1 MTRDNTRRN
10 KMLAAVFLRPGQM
23 EVMEVDTPDIGP
35 DEVLVKV
42 GANTICGTDVRIFR
56 GEKTKGIPL
65 PTILGHEMAGYVH
78 KVGQHVRGYEVGA
91 AVAMA
96 PVIAC
101 HHCFYC
107 QNGMENVCPN
117 QKIVGYDVKGGLSE
131 YVRIPA
137 DAVAAGN
144 LFVAQKDVPSEYLA
158 LAEPLACCINGH
170 HRSRIHLNSTVLIM
184 GSGPIGLFH
193 LQLSLLAGARAV
205 IVSDPSAPRRAVASS
220 FGAHITVDPTAED
233 LSSVVSE
240 VTGGL
245 GVDSVIICIG
255 VPGLVNDALNMA
267 RQGGRVNIFAGMA
280 AKGWADIESNL
291 IHYKELEITGSAN
304 SRRADYQTALQLIE
318 SGRIK
323 VEAMVTDRFPLRS
336 AHAALDKAASGEGI
350 KIAVMGLSG

>member
-1 MTRDNTRRN
+1 
-10 KMLAAVFLRPGQM
+10 MLAAVFQRPGQM

-65 PTILGHEMAGYVH
+65 PAILGHEMAGYVY

-170 HRSRIHLNSTVLIM
+170 NRSRIHLNSTVLIM

-193 LQLSLLAGARAV
+193 LQLSLLAGARTV
-205 IVSDPSAPRRAVASS
+205 IVSEPSAPRRAVASS

-233 LSSVVSE
+233 LCSVVSE

-267 RQGGRVNIFAGMA
+267 RQGGRVNIFAGLA
-280 AKGWADIESNL
+280 AKGWAQIESNL
-291 IHYKELEITGSAN
+291 IHYKELEVTGSAN

-318 SGRIK
+318 SGHIK
-323 VEAMVTDRFPLRS
+323 VEAMVTDRFPLRF

-350 KIAVMGLSG
+350 KIAVLP

>member
-1 MTRDNTRRN
+1 
-10 KMLAAVFLRPGQM
+10 MLAAVFQRPGQM
-23 EVMEVDTPDIGP
+23 EVTEVDTPDIGP
-35 DEVLVKV
+35 DEILVKV

-56 GEKTKGIPL
+56 GEKTKGISL
-65 PTILGHEMAGYVH
+65 PTILGHEMAGYVY

-107 QNGMENVCPN
+107 QNGMENVCTN
-117 QKIVGYDVKGGLSE
+117 QKIVGYDVNGGLSE

-144 LFVAQKDVPSEYLA
+144 LFVAQKDLPSEYLA
-158 LAEPLACCINGH
+158 LAEPLACCVNGH

-205 IVSDPSAPRRAVASS
+205 IVSDPSAPRRAVASN

-233 LSSVVSE
+233 LSSIVSE

-245 GVDSVIICIG
+245 GVDSVIICVG
-255 VPGLVNDALNMA
+255 LPWLVNNALNMA
-267 RQGGRVNIFAGMA
+267 RQGGRVNIFAGLA
-280 AKGWADIESNL
+280 GKGWAEIESNL
-291 IHYKELEITGSAN
+291 IHYKELEVTGSAN

-350 KIAVMGLSG
+350 KVAVMGL

>member
-1 MTRDNTRRN
+1 MTGDNAWRN
-10 KMLAAVFLRPGQM
+10 KMLAAVFQRPGQM
-23 EVMEVDTPDIGP
+23 EVTEVDTPDIGP
-35 DEVLVKV
+35 DEILVKV

-56 GEKTKGIPL
+56 GEKTKGISL

-117 QKIVGYDVKGGLSE
+117 QKIVGYDVNGGLSE

-144 LFVAQKDVPSEYLA
+144 LFVAQKDLPSEYLA
-158 LAEPLACCINGH
+158 LAEPLACCVNGH

-205 IVSDPSAPRRAVASS
+205 IVSDPSAPRRAVASN

-233 LSSVVSE
+233 LSSIVSE

-255 VPGLVNDALNMA
+255 LPRLVNNALNMA
-267 RQGGRVNIFAGMA
+267 RQGGRVNIFAGLA
-280 AKGWADIESNL
+280 GKGWAEIESNL
-291 IHYKELEITGSAN
+291 IHYKELEVTGSAN

-318 SGRIK
+318 SGSIR

-336 AHAALDKAASGEGI
+336 AHAALDKAANGEGI
-350 KIAVMGLSG
+350 KVAVMGL

>member
-1 MTRDNTRRN
+1 
-10 KMLAAVFLRPGQM
+10 MLAAVFQRPGQM
-23 EVMEVDTPDIGP
+23 EVTEVDTPDIGP
-35 DEVLVKV
+35 DEILVKV

-56 GEKTKGIPL
+56 GEKTKGISL

-117 QKIVGYDVKGGLSE
+117 QKIVGYDVNGGLSE

-158 LAEPLACCINGH
+158 LAEPLACCVNGH

-205 IVSDPSAPRRAVASS
+205 IVSDPSAPRRAVASN

-233 LSSVVSE
+233 LSSIVSE

-255 VPGLVNDALNMA
+255 LPMLVNNALNMA
-267 RQGGRVNIFAGMA
+267 RQGGCVNIFAGLA
-280 AKGWADIESNL
+280 GKGWAEIESNL
-291 IHYKELEITGSAN
+291 IHYKELEVTGSAN

-350 KIAVMGLSG
+350 KVAVMGL

>member
-1 MTRDNTRRN
+1 
-10 KMLAAVFLRPGQM
+10 MLAAVFLRPGQM

-78 KVGQHVRGYEVGA
+78 KVGQHVRGYEVGT

-117 QKIVGYDVKGGLSE
+117 PKIVGYDVNGGLSE

-137 DAVAAGN
+137 EAVAAGN
-144 LFVAQKDVPSEYLA
+144 LFVVQKDVPSEYLA
-158 LAEPLACCINGH
+158 LAEPLACCVNGH

-193 LQLSLLAGARAV
+193 LQLALLAGARAV
-205 IVSDPSAPRRAVASS
+205 IVSDPSAPRRAVAST
-220 FGAHITVDPTAED
+220 FGAHITVDPTTDD
-233 LSSVVSE
+233 LSSVVSG

-245 GVDSVIICIG
+245 GVDAVIICIG
-255 VPGLVNDALNMA
+255 IPTLVNDALNMA
-267 RQGGRVNIFAGMA
+267 RQGGRVNIFAGLA
-280 AKGWADIESNL
+280 AKGWAEIESNL
-291 IHYKELEITGSAN
+291 IHYKELKVTGSAN

-350 KIAVMGLSG
+350 KIAVMGL

>member
-1 MTRDNTRRN
+1 
-10 KMLAAVFLRPGQM
+10 MLAAVFQHPGQM
-23 EVMEVDTPDIGP
+23 EVMEVNTPDIGV

-65 PTILGHEMAGYVH
+65 PTILGHEMAGHVYQ
-78 KVGQHVRGYEVGA
+78 VGRQVRGYEVGA
-91 AVAMA
+91 PVAMA
-96 PVIAC
+96 PVITC
-101 HHCFYC
+101 HRCFYC

-144 LFVAQKDVPSEYLA
+144 LFVAQKDLPSEYLA
-158 LAEPLACCINGH
+158 LAEPLACCVNGH
-170 HRSRIHLNSTVLIM
+170 HHSQIRLNSSVLIM

-193 LQLSLLAGARAV
+193 LQLSLLAGARTA
-205 IVSDPSAPRRAVASS
+205 IVSDPSAPRRAIAST
-220 FGAHITVDPTAED
+220 FGAHITVDPTVED

-240 VTGGL
+240 ATGGL

-255 VPGLVNDALNMA
+255 VPRLVNDALNMA
-267 RQGGRVNIFAGMA
+267 RQGGRINIFAGLA
-280 AKGWADIESNL
+280 AKGWAEVEANL
-291 IHYKELEITGSAN
+291 IHYKELEVTGSAN

-318 SGRIK
+318 SGRIE
-323 VEAMVTDRFPLRS
+323 VGPMVTDRFPLRS
-336 AHAALDKAASGEGI
+336 AREALDKAASGEGI
-350 KIAVMGLSG
+350 KVAVLP

>member
-1 MTRDNTRRN
+1 
-10 KMLAAVFLRPGQM
+10 MLAAVFLRPGQM
-23 EVMEVDTPDIGP
+23 EVMEVDTPEIGP

-117 QKIVGYDVKGGLSE
+117 PKIVGYDVNGGLSE

-144 LFVAQKDVPSEYLA
+144 LFVAQKDLPSEYLA
-158 LAEPLACCINGH
+158 LAEPLACCVNGH

-193 LQLSLLAGARAV
+193 LQLALLAGARAV
-205 IVSDPSAPRRAVASS
+205 IVSDPSATRRAVAST
-220 FGAHITVDPTAED
+220 FGAHITVDPTTED

-240 VTGGL
+240 VTSGL

-255 VPGLVNDALNMA
+255 IPTLVNDALNMA
-267 RQGGRVNIFAGMA
+267 RQGGCVNIFAGLA
-280 AKGWADIESNL
+280 AKGWAEIESNL
-291 IHYKELEITGSAN
+291 IHYKELEVTGSAN

-350 KIAVMGLSG
+350 KVAVMGL

>member
-1 MTRDNTRRN
+1 
-10 KMLAAVFLRPGQM
+10 MLAAVFLRPGQM

-78 KVGQHVRGYEVGA
+78 KVGQHVRGYEVGT

-117 QKIVGYDVKGGLSE
+117 PKIVGYDVNGGLSE

-137 DAVAAGN
+137 EAVAAGN
-144 LFVAQKDVPSEYLA
+144 LFVVQKDVPSEYLA
-158 LAEPLACCINGH
+158 LAEPLACCVNGH

-193 LQLSLLAGARAV
+193 LQLALLAGARAV
-205 IVSDPSAPRRAVASS
+205 IVSDPSAPRRAVAST
-220 FGAHITVDPTAED
+220 FGAHITVDPTTED
-233 LSSVVSE
+233 LSSVVSG

-245 GVDSVIICIG
+245 GVDAVIICIG
-255 VPGLVNDALNMA
+255 IPTLVNDALNMA
-267 RQGGRVNIFAGMA
+267 RQGGRVNIFAGLA
-280 AKGWADIESNL
+280 AKGWAEIESNL
-291 IHYKELEITGSAN
+291 IHYKELKVTGSAN

-350 KIAVMGLSG
+350 KIAVMGL

>member
-1 MTRDNTRRN
+1 
-10 KMLAAVFLRPGQM
+10 
-23 EVMEVDTPDIGP
+23 
-35 DEVLVKV
+35 
-42 GANTICGTDVRIFR
+42 
-56 GEKTKGIPL
+56 
-65 PTILGHEMAGYVH
+65 
-78 KVGQHVRGYEVGA
+78 
-91 AVAMA
+91 
-96 PVIAC
+96 
-101 HHCFYC
+101 
-107 QNGMENVCPN
+107 MENVCPN
-117 QKIVGYDVKGGLSE
+117 PKIVGYDVKGGLSE

-144 LFVAQKDVPSEYLA
+144 LFVVQKDVPSEYLA

-205 IVSDPSAPRRAVASS
+205 IVSDPLAPRRAVASS
-220 FGAHITVDPTAED
+220 FGAHITVDPTTED

-267 RQGGRVNIFAGMA
+267 RQGGRINIFAGMA

-291 IHYKELEITGSAN
+291 IHYKELEIIGSAN

-336 AHAALDKAASGEGI
+336 AHAALAKAASGEGI
-350 KIAVMGLSG
+350 KIAVMGP

>member
-1 MTRDNTRRN
+1 
-10 KMLAAVFLRPGQM
+10 MLAAVFQRPGQM

-117 QKIVGYDVKGGLSE
+117 QKIVGYDVNGGLSE

-158 LAEPLACCINGH
+158 LAEPLACCVNGH

-205 IVSDPSAPRRAVASS
+205 IVSDPSAPRRAVASN

-233 LSSVVSE
+233 LSSIVSE

-255 VPGLVNDALNMA
+255 LPGLVNNALNMA
-267 RQGGRVNIFAGMA
+267 RQGGCVNMFAGLA
-280 AKGWADIESNL
+280 GKGWAEIESNL
-291 IHYKELEITGSAN
+291 IHYKELEVTGSAN

-336 AHAALDKAASGEGI
+336 AHAALDKAASGAGI
-350 KIAVMGLSG
+350 KVAVMGL

>member
-1 MTRDNTRRN
+1 
-10 KMLAAVFLRPGQM
+10 MLAAVFQRPGQM

-65 PTILGHEMAGYVH
+65 PTILGHEMAGYVY

-170 HRSRIHLNSTVLIM
+170 NRSRIHLNS
-184 GSGPIGLFH
+184 
-193 LQLSLLAGARAV
+193 
-205 IVSDPSAPRRAVASS
+205 
-220 FGAHITVDPTAED
+220 
-233 LSSVVSE
+233 
-240 VTGGL
+240 
-245 GVDSVIICIG
+245 
-255 VPGLVNDALNMA
+255 
-267 RQGGRVNIFAGMA
+267 
-280 AKGWADIESNL
+280 
-291 IHYKELEITGSAN
+291 
-304 SRRADYQTALQLIE
+304 
-318 SGRIK
+318 
-323 VEAMVTDRFPLRS
+323 
-336 AHAALDKAASGEGI
+336 
-350 KIAVMGLSG
+350 

>member
-1 MTRDNTRRN
+1 
-10 KMLAAVFLRPGQM
+10 MLAAVFQSPGQM
-23 EVMEVDTPDIGP
+23 EVTEVDTPDIGP

-56 GEKTKGIPL
+56 GEKTKGISL
-65 PTILGHEMAGYVH
+65 PTILGHEMAGHVH
-78 KVGQHVRGYEVGA
+78 KIGQHVRGYEVGA

-96 PVIAC
+96 PVISC

-117 QKIVGYDVKGGLSE
+117 PKIVGYDVNGGLSE

-144 LFVAQKDVPSEYLA
+144 LFVVQKDVPSEYLA
-158 LAEPLACCINGH
+158 LAEPLACCVNGH

-205 IVSDPSAPRRAVASS
+205 IVSDPSAHRRAVATS
-220 FGAHITVDPTAED
+220 FGAHITVDPTTED

-240 VTGGL
+240 ATGGL

-255 VPGLVNDALNMA
+255 LPSLVNNALNMA
-267 RQGGRVNIFAGMA
+267 RQGGCVNIFAGLA
-280 AKGWADIESNL
+280 AKGWAEIETNL
-291 IHYKELEITGSAN
+291 IHYKELEVTGSAN

-350 KIAVMGLSG
+350 KVAVMGH